1 MRLTDIVNFRKD
13 LLFEGAVQLGWFE
26 NDRQLADKVAEHF
39 VFHGP
44 KYHGIASGDTR
55 ESYSLVDTATFAL
68 DVMKRV
74 SGQNGD
80 DPFTIAIA
88 GYGTGKSH
96 LALTLSCLLSDPK
109 SRVAEKI
116 LANIRMADA
125 DIGAQ
130 ARDLMN
136 GSAQPFLVVT
146 LNGAQDFDLS
156 AEIIRQVLGTL
167 TRLGLDTTALD
178 DLRPRFKTAINFTES
193 FFAAISD
200 DFAAA
205 FGSPCSLSRI
215 LDDLGCQNEET
226 FRKVSDVYERKMGSP
241 IHAAG
246 QESLHDFIRV
256 AKSVYCG
263 PNRPFAGIVIIFVR
277 TQ

>member
-1 MRLTDIVNFRKD
+1 MRLTDVVNFRKD

-156 AEIIRQVLGTL
+156 AEIIRQSPMPTL
-167 TRLGLDTTALD
+167 SA
-178 DLRPRFKTAINFTES
+178 PRRMKMRSRGMLLYTPARRGRVTLVPKS
-193 FFAAISD
+193 PT
-200 DFAAA
+200 
-205 FGSPCSLSRI
+205 GSL
-215 LDDLGCQNEET
+215 T
-226 FRKVSDVYERKMGSP
+226 
-241 IHAAG
+241 
-246 QESLHDFIRV
+246 
-256 AKSVYCG
+256 
-263 PNRPFAGIVIIFVR
+263 
-277 TQ
+277 